1 MVRCHEA
8 SINVWR
14 NVVRKDQF
22 STPLPLSASADPRR
36 KVCISAPQFD
46 GNESK
51 YVQECI
57 DSTWV
62 SSIGRFIAL
71 FEEGFARFCDVPYAV
86 AANNGT
92 SALHLALLGCGIQPG
107 DEVIIPTLTFV
118 ATANAVAYC
127 GAKPV
132 FVDSE
137 PRTMNLD
144 PALIE
149 AKITPKTRAIIVVHL
164 YGHPAEMDPILAI
177 ARRHNLFVVED
188 AAEAH
193 GARYRGQVVGGLGD
207 VGTFSF
213 FGNKIITTGE
223 GGMVTVHDAAKAA
236 LIRTYRGQGMQ
247 RDRRYWFP
255 VIGYNYRMTNIQAAL
270 GLAQLEQIE
279 RYMAHHRTVASWYAH
294 YLSPI
299 SDLVALPIEEPW
311 CRHAYWLYTVILNDA
326 VPVDRDGLMADLAAV
341 GIETRPVFY
350 PMHVLPPYFEADAHY
365 PVADRLS
372 ARGVSLPTH
381 IGLTEEDVAYVASHV
396 TRLCAV

>member
-1 MVRCHEA
+1 MTLA
-8 SINVWR
+8 
-14 NVVRKDQF
+14 
-22 STPLPLSASADPRR
+22 PLSSSVSPLR
-36 KVCISAPQFD
+36 KIPISAPRFI

-62 SSIGRFIAL
+62 SSIGRFIPL
-71 FEEGFARFCDVPYAV
+71 FEDGFARFCNVPHAI
-86 AANNGT
+86 ATNNGT
-92 SALHLALLGCGIQPG
+92 SALHLALLGCNVKAG
-107 DEVIIPTLTFV
+107 DEVIVPTLTFV

-144 PALIE
+144 PSLLE

-164 YGHPAEMDPILAI
+164 YGHPADMDPILAI
-177 ARRHNLFVVED
+177 ARRHNLFVIED

-193 GARYRGQVVGGLGD
+193 GALYRGQIVGGLGD

-223 GGMVTVHDAAKAA
+223 GGMVTTRDPAKAA
-236 LIRTYRGQGMQ
+236 LVRTYRGQGMQ
-247 RDRRYWFP
+247 PDRRYWFP

-270 GLAQLEQIE
+270 GLAQLEQIDV
-279 RYMAHHRTVASWYAH
+279 YMAHHRTVASWYAH

-299 SDLVALPIEEPW
+299 ADLLALPIEEAW
-311 CRHAYWLYTVILNDA
+311 CRHAYWLYTVILNPA
-326 VPVDRDGLMADLAAV
+326 VSTDRDEMMRQLAAV

-350 PMHVLPPYFEADAHY
+350 PMHVMPPYFEVDGHY
-365 PVADRLS
+365 PVADRLG
-372 ARGVSLPTH
+372 ARGLSLPTH
-381 IGLTEEDVAYVASHV
+381 IGLTEADVAYIAGHLARCCS
-396 TRLCAV
+396 L

>member
-1 MVRCHEA
+1 M
-8 SINVWR
+8 I
-14 NVVRKDQF
+14 
-22 STPLPLSASADPRR
+22 PPPPSASADSRR
-36 KVCISAPQFD
+36 EVRISAPQFK

-62 SSIGRFIAL
+62 SSIGRFIPL
-71 FEEGFARFCDVPYAV
+71 FENEFARFCDVPHAV

-92 SALHLALLGCGIQPG
+92 SALHLALLGCKLQPG
-107 DEVIIPTLTFV
+107 DEVIVPTLTFV
-118 ATANAVAYC
+118 ATANAVTYC
-127 GAKPV
+127 GATPV

-144 PALIE
+144 PALLE
-149 AKITPKTRAIIVVHL
+149 AKITPRTRGIIVVHL
-164 YGHPAEMDPILAI
+164 YGHPADMDPILAI

-193 GARYRGQVVGGLGD
+193 GARYRGQIVGGLAD

-223 GGMVTVHDAAKAA
+223 GGMVTVRDPEKAA

-247 RDRRYWFP
+247 TDRRYWFP

-270 GLAQLEQIE
+270 GLAQLEQID

-294 YLSPI
+294 YLSPLA
-299 SDLVALPIEEPW
+299 DRMVLPIEEPW
-311 CRHAYWLYTVILNDA
+311 CRHAYWLYTVILNAA
-326 VPVDRDGLMADLAAV
+326 VTVGRDELMSDLAAV

-350 PMHVLPPYFEADAHY
+350 PMHVLPPYFEPDAHY

-372 ARGVSLPTH
+372 ARGLSLPTH
-381 IGLTEEDVAYVASHV
+381 IGLTESDVAYVAGHL
-396 TRLCAV
+396 TRLCIL